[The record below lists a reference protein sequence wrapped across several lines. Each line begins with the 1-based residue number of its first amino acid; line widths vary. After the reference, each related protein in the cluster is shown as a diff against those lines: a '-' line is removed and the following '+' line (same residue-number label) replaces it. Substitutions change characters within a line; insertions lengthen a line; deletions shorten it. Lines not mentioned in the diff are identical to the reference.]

1 MISGNPSAWLAS
13 FLDVHEKVLQ
23 VIESIWPDCSRRFD
37 SQSLENKITDQ
48 LALMLRLDPCS
59 RGNWQV
65 IPQYKR
71 LESDMKGDV
80 VTKGYI
86 DFAILFDFNPENYIA
101 YECKRL
107 NVLFPSGFQSL
118 ADKYIGEGLMR
129 YVSAQY
135 AQELPFGV
143 MVGYVLDSNAPKA
156 IDAVKRQIKKK
167 STPLHCYNSP
177 PTVDL
182 PTVSFIARFS
192 TSHSRP
198 SGEIE
203 VQHLFLPLNP

>member
-1 MISGNPSAWLAS
+1 
-13 FLDVHEKVLQ
+13 
-23 VIESIWPDCSRRFD
+23 
-37 SQSLENKITDQ
+37 
-48 LALMLRLDPCS
+48 MLGRDPRS
-59 RGNWQV
+59 RGNWIV
-65 IPQYKR
+65 SPQYK
-71 LESDMKGDV
+71 LLASDVKGDV

-86 DFAILFDFNPENYIA
+86 DFAIFFDRNQENYIA

-107 NVLFPSGFQSL
+107 NVSFPSGSKSL
-118 ADKYIGEGLMR
+118 SDKYVSEGLMR

-143 MVGYVLDSNAPKA
+143 MVGYVLDGNASKA
-156 IDAVKRQIKKK
+156 IDAVKSQIKKK
-167 STPLHCYNSP
+167 SSPLHCYNSP

-182 PTVSFIARFS
+182 SAVSFIPRFS